1 MIDKFDVVVVGGGII
16 GQTCALALAQSQI
29 KVALIDPNIDSE
41 ITATQALRVSAI
53 NQASVNAFKA
63 LDVWHQLADNHKAAY
78 TGMEVWDKNSPA
90 NIAFSC
96 EDNHADAL
104 GYIVENHQLEQVLLN
119 GIKQQTSSHLYADKV
134 IQLNQDDEQTLLQ
147 LANGQLVQA
156 KLLVVADGAE
166 SKLRDWLDIPLS
178 FSDYG
183 QKAIV
188 AKVKTQQP
196 HQGIAR
202 QVFTPYGPLAFLPL
216 SEPDRVSIV
225 WSQTSQ
231 VADDLMGLDAAA
243 FNKKLAAA
251 FDCIAG
257 TVELESERLAF
268 PLKMRYAQ
276 SFMAGPSVLIGDAA
290 HTIHPL
296 AGQGANLGIL
306 DALAVA
312 ENVSQSLTQTGE
324 INLVALKQV
333 TRWRQAEAM
342 QRIVAMQAFKQ
353 GFGNDLAP
361 IKLLRGLAMNLV
373 DKTPFIKQKCAALA
387 MGTTG
392 KLPEL
397 AQARY

>member
-41 ITATQALRVSAI
+41 TTATQALRVSAI
-53 NQASVNAFKA
+53 NQASINAFKA
-63 LDVWHQLADNHKAAY
+63 LDVWHQLSHSHKAAY
-78 TGMEVWDKNSPA
+78 TGMEVWDKNSVA
-90 NIAFSC
+90 NISFSSQ
-96 EDNHADAL
+96 DNHADTL
-104 GYIVENHQLEQVLLN
+104 GYIVENNQLEQTLLDAL
-119 GIKQQTSSHLYADKV
+119 KQQASSHLYTDKV
-134 IQLNQDDEQTLLQ
+134 TQLNQDDEQTLLQ
-147 LANGQLVQA
+147 LASGQLVQA

-166 SKLRDWLDIPLS
+166 SQLRNWLDIPLS

-188 AKVKTQQP
+188 AKIKTQQP

-202 QVFTPYGPLAFLPL
+202 QVFTPSGPLAFLPL

-225 WSQTSQ
+225 WSQTNQ
-231 VADDLMGLDAAA
+231 VADDLMRLDDEA

-251 FDCIAG
+251 FDCISG

-276 SFMAGPSVLIGDAA
+276 SFMAGPAVLIGDAA

-306 DALAVA
+306 DALAIA
-312 ENVSQSLTQTGE
+312 ENVIQSLNQTGQ
-324 INLVALKQV
+324 INLVSLKQV

-353 GFGNDLAP
+353 GFGNEFAP

-373 DKTPFIKQKCAALA
+373 DNTPFIKQKCAALA

-397 AQARY
+397 AQVRY